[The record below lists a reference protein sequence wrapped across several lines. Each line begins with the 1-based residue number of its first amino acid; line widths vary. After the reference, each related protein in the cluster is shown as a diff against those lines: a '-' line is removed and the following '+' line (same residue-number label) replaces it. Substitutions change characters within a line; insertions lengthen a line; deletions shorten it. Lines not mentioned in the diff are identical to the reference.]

1 MEFVKKLRILTLAL
15 IFSGALNIALFASI
29 LFFVLQDQKS
39 TLSVSLPVA
48 KEKKREAA
56 NSDWIAAMEKLS
68 FRELVAFL
76 TDKEMVEEGYTKRDL
91 AVGSLV
97 ASHHFNLEKA
107 LSAPISQKRM
117 LGQIE
122 MYPGLTD
129 EQFEAIIR
137 YAYQEKWP
145 LTSKGLF
152 CLLQKNREESLEQAF
167 LITPEFYSL
176 QMLFQKTE
184 APQENKT
191 LLSLISEGN
200 WDLLER
206 FTSEQAQ
213 MLDLSVE
220 KRRRLLLSYLA
231 LHSTTAAQLLL
242 DTDFEFALKK
252 LDDKGII
259 DLISLLK
266 GENEAAR
273 RFYAMLLKSPRSD
286 GVWQAAKMRLGPQD
300 IAAAAEPAPEVAR
313 APERAV
319 EPPVIIE
326 RVHVVKEGENLWKI
340 ARQYK
345 IKVDELVQL
354 NGLEKD
360 RLLPGMSLK
369 LPHGTGSEPPR

>member
-39 TLSVSLPVA
+39 TLSVALPVS
-48 KEKKREAA
+48 KEKKREIA
-56 NSDWIAAMEKLS
+56 NSDWIASMEKLS

-91 AVGSLV
+91 AVASLV

-107 LSAPISQKRM
+107 ISAPISQKRM
-117 LGQIE
+117 LDQIE

-152 CLLQKNREESLEQAF
+152 YLLQKNREESLEQAF

-184 APQENKT
+184 AQQENKT
-191 LLSLISEGN
+191 LLNLVSEGN

-259 DLISLLK
+259 DLIALLK
-266 GENEAAR
+266 GENETAR

-286 GVWQAAKMRLGPQD
+286 GVWQAATARIGPQE
-300 IAAAAEPAPEVAR
+300 IVQAPESAPESAR
-313 APERAV
+313 ALPI
-319 EPPVIIE
+319 PE
-326 RVHVVKEGENLWKI
+326 RVHIVKEGDNLWKI
-340 ARQYK
+340 ARQHK

-369 LPHGTGSEPPR
+369 LPIQGTGSEPPR